1 MVSHLLLSG
10 AFISPF
16 TMWMGG
22 ISMYN
27 SLLKLNDMREEIN
40 VEDDELIN
48 APFEITEKKKL
59 EDVVNELPNVIHKPY
74 GYYEYSEMDKSNER
88 FMRKQENTNSLRETI
103 FIDHN
108 ESDGKKII
116 ENEPDLFK
124 NQN

>member
-1 MVSHLLLSG
+1 MTKSF
-10 AFISPF
+10 FIDE
-16 TMWMGG
+16 
-22 ISMYN
+22 
-27 SLLKLNDMREEIN
+27 LVNDMREEIN